1 MIGVRLTSKSTL
13 LIGLAALAVT
23 FVASRGTHSTIHEF
37 LAVVAMV
44 LEVGVIICSGL
55 GRKRAAAILLA
66 AVVVCWLVVFVTD
79 SFYLNAYRNLARALS
94 FRF

>member
-66 AVVVCWLVVFVTD
+66 AAAVCWLAVVATD
-79 SFYLNAYRNLARALS
+79 GAHLKIANFLAGALS